1 MCRLIESIA
10 IQNGKALKLPY
21 HEIRMNNSRKIL
33 FDANNDLVIRNLTVP
48 LPYQK
53 GKYKCRIIY
62 GQEIEEIT
70 YIPYQERNFHRFVI
84 EEADF
89 DYKYKFLNR
98 DAINDYK
105 NKYPKTVEVI
115 FTKKGMICDSSF
127 SNLIFKNIQT
137 KCWETP
143 NTYLLNGVQR
153 QYLLHQNMITEK
165 KISID
170 DLRGYSHFMMIN
182 ALLEFDENR
191 IYPIGFIDL

>member
-21 HEIRMNNSRKIL
+21 HEIRMNNSRKLL
-33 FDANNDLVIRNLTVP
+33 FDANNDLVIRDLTVP

-53 GKYKCRIIY
+53 GKYKCRIVY

-98 DAINDYK
+98 DVINDYK

-115 FTKKGMICDSSF
+115 FTQKGMICDSSF

-137 KCWETP
+137 KRWETP

-153 QYLLHQNMITEK
+153 QYLLHQNIITEK

-170 DLRGYSHFMMIN
+170 DLRDYSHFMMIN

-191 IYPIGFIDL
+191 IYPIELIDL